1 MPERFDRCERF
12 DRFMARANATY
23 YATYDPYRDFTTAPE
38 LTQVFG
44 EVLGGWARVVWQ
56 MLGAPENI
64 ILAEAGPGRGVLMA
78 DALRVFG
85 QTQVHFIESSP
96 RLRAEQALRVPNAVW
111 HDALE
116 TVPDGPM
123 ILIANEFLDAL
134 PVRQFIRRAV
144 GWMERYVAGGA
155 YFEQPSEIAL
165 PEDPEGSVREIN
177 EAAIAFAEQL
187 ARRQAVALLID
198 YGPLASAA
206 GDSMQAIRNGQYA
219 DPLAEPGSA
228 DLTAHVDFAGLATAA
243 SRAGADVQ
251 GPVKQ
256 NAFLTA
262 LGLPQRTD
270 MLAQK
275 SPQMAANLRLA
286 ARRLTAPEA
295 MGSLFKA
302 MAICP
307 KGFPPLPGFEV

>member
-1 MPERFDRCERF
+1 
-12 DRFMARANATY
+12 MARANAAY
-23 YATYDPYRDFTTAPE
+23 YATCDPYKDFTTAPE

-44 EVLGGWARVVWQ
+44 EVLGGWARIVWQ
-56 MLGAPENI
+56 MLGAPETI

-85 QTQVHFIESSP
+85 QRQVHFIETSP
-96 RLRAEQALRVPNAVW
+96 RLRGEQALRVPNAIW

-134 PVRQFIRRAV
+134 PVRQFIRRDA
-144 GWMERYVAGGA
+144 GWMERYVADGA
-155 YFEQPSEIAL
+155 YLEQPTDFSL
-165 PEDPEGSVREIN
+165 PKDPEGSVREIN
-177 EAAIAFAEQL
+177 EPAIAFAEQL
-187 ARRQAVALLID
+187 ARRRAVALLID

-206 GDSMQAIRNGQYA
+206 GESVQAIRDGRYA
-219 DPLAEPGSA
+219 DPLAEPGRA
-228 DLTAHVDFAGLATAA
+228 DLTAHVDFASLTVAA
-243 SRAGADVQ
+243 CRAGADVQ
-251 GPVKQ
+251 GPIKQ

-275 SPQMAANLRLA
+275 SPQLAANLRLA

-307 KGFPPLPGFEV
+307 KGFSPLPGFEV

>member
-1 MPERFDRCERF
+1 MSAPERFDH
-12 DRFMARANATY
+12 FMARANAAY
-23 YATYDPYRDFTTAPE
+23 YATCDPYADFTTAPE

-44 EVLGGWARVVWQ
+44 EVLGGWARIVWQ
-56 MLGAPENI
+56 MLGSPQDI

-85 QTQVHFIESSP
+85 QTQVHFIETSR
-96 RLRAEQALRVPNAVW
+96 RLRAEQALRVPNAIW
-111 HDALE
+111 HDSLE
-116 TVPDGPM
+116 SLPDGPM
-123 ILIANEFLDAL
+123 ILLANEFLDAL
-134 PVRQFIRRAV
+134 PVRQFIRRAA

-155 YFEQPSEIAL
+155 YLEQPTDFSL
-165 PEDPEGSVREIN
+165 PNDPEGAVREVN
-177 EAAIAFAEQL
+177 EAAIGFVEQL
-187 ARRQAVALLID
+187 ARRRAVGLLID

-206 GDSMQAIRNGQYA
+206 GESVQAIRDGKYA
-219 DPLAEPGSA
+219 DPLADPGSA
-228 DLTAHVDFAGLATAA
+228 DLTAHVDFASLTAAA
-243 SRAGADVQ
+243 SRAGSDIQ
-251 GPVKQ
+251 GPIKQ

-275 SPQMAANLRLA
+275 SPQMAAKLRLA

-307 KGFPPLPGFEV
+307 KGLPPLPGFEV

>member
-1 MPERFDRCERF
+1 MPERF
-12 DRFMARANATY
+12 DRFMARANAAY
-23 YATYDPYRDFTTAPE
+23 YANHDPYADFTTAPE

-44 EVLGGWARVVWQ
+44 EVLGGWARIAWQ
-56 MLGAPENI
+56 MLGSPAEF

-85 QTQVHFIESSP
+85 PADVHFIETSL
-96 RLRAEQALRVPNAVW
+96 RLRAEQAKRVPSAVW
-111 HDALE
+111 HDSLDALPE
-116 TVPDGPM
+116 GPM

-134 PVRQFIRRAV
+134 PVRQFIRRAA
-144 GWMERYVAGGA
+144 GWMERYVADGA
-155 YFEQPSEIAL
+155 YTEQPTDFPL
-165 PEDPEGSVREIN
+165 PDDPEGSVREVN
-177 EAAIAFAEQL
+177 EPAIAFVEQL
-187 ARRQAVALLID
+187 AERRAVALLID

-206 GDSMQAIRNGQYA
+206 GESVQAIAGGKYA
-219 DPLAEPGSA
+219 NPLLEPGGA
-228 DLTAHVDFAGLATAA
+228 DLTAHVDFAGLAAA
-243 SRAGADVQ
+243 ARAAGGQAQ

-270 MLAQK
+270 QLAQK
-275 SPQMAANLRLA
+275 FPPSAEKLRLA

-307 KGFPPLPGFEV
+307 KGFPPLPGFETI

>member
-1 MPERFDRCERF
+1 MSEGGLPERFDH
-12 DRFMARANATY
+12 FMARANAAY
-23 YATYDPYRDFTTAPE
+23 YATCDPYADFTTAPE

-44 EVLGGWARVVWQ
+44 EVLGGWARIAWQ
-56 MLGAPENI
+56 MLGSPKDI

-85 QTQVHFIESSP
+85 PTQVHFIETSS
-96 RLRAEQALRVPNAVW
+96 RLRAEQALRVPNAIW
-111 HDALE
+111 HDSLE
-116 TVPDGPM
+116 AVPDDPM

-134 PVRQFIRRAV
+134 PVRQFIRRGV

-155 YFEQPSEIAL
+155 YLERPTDYSL
-165 PEDPEGSVREIN
+165 PAEPEGAVREIN
-177 EAAIAFAEQL
+177 EPAIGFVEQL
-187 ARRQAVALLID
+187 ARRQAVGLLID
-198 YGPLASAA
+198 YGPLVSAA
-206 GDSMQAIRNGQYA
+206 GESVQAIRNGQYA

-228 DLTAHVDFAGLATAA
+228 DLTAHVDFASLAAAA

-251 GPVKQ
+251 GPIKQ

-275 SPQMAANLRLA
+275 SPQMAPNLRLA
-286 ARRLTAPEA
+286 SRRLTAPEA

-302 MAICP
+302 MVICP